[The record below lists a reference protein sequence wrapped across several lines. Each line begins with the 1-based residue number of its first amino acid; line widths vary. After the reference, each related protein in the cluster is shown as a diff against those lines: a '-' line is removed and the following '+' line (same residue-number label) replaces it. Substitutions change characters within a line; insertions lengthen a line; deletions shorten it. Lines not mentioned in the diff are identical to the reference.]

1 MAAVG
6 VGVCECFGPGSA
18 VLIGFRFS
26 SISAAV
32 NAYICHQVAGHSGVT
47 PLDGLLV
54 CLGRKMSKEGQA
66 SLSSN

>member
-1 MAAVG
+1 M
-6 VGVCECFGPGSA
+6 GVCECFGLGSA

-54 CLGRKMSKEGQA
+54 CLGEEDE
-66 SLSSN
+66 